1 MMRPRSRQI
10 ALAAAFALPLLAGGF
25 FLGARSTRDS
35 ARLFDEVMQMV
46 STRFVD
52 SVPTPDLYEKAARGL
67 VREIQDPYSALY
79 SPKELAEFTAST
91 GGRYGGL
98 GMLVEDQ

>member
-1 MMRPRSRQI
+1 MMRSRSRQI

-52 SVPTPDLYEKAARGL
+52 SVPTPDLYEKAELFVVLIALGRPSPLEQPVDLVGVGVSPGSHPVLEAR
-67 VREIQDPYSALY
+67 
-79 SPKELAEFTAST
+79 
-91 GGRYGGL
+91 
-98 GMLVEDQ
+98 